1 MPKSGYCRICQFFR
15 KPYRQSEKEI
25 FEKLVREGTSLR
37 RLEVFFQALNLR
49 VRKDAIS
56 NHIKKC
62 MNLEVSEQRRIEKEL
77 AKEKGLRE
85 LGRKIS
91 GFFIKPKLEE
101 LPKKCPHT
109 ATTSFQ
115 SFHDGNIYTKCL
127 ECGKILGSFDPHSK
141 KTKRKNDLLIL
152 ESLRK

>member
-1 MPKSGYCRICQFFR
+1 MPKSGYCRICQFFG
-15 KPYRQSEKEI
+15 KPYRQNEKET

-37 RLEVFFQALNLR
+37 RLEVFFQALNLK

-77 AKEKGLRE
+77 AREKGF
-85 LGRKIS
+85 GQKVK
-91 GFFIKPKLEE
+91 GFFIRLKEDPI
-101 LPKKCPHT
+101 LPAECPHT
-109 ATTSFQ
+109 NTENF
-115 SFHDGNIYTKCL
+115 FD
-127 ECGKILGSFDPHSK
+127 LGSERVLTRCRKCGEIFSGSFGPHKK
-141 KTKRKNDLLIL
+141 KTKKRNDLLIL